1 MTTARTESPTVEI
14 PVESSV
20 RTPRDRSE
28 EIYRKAA
35 EIITRKGFDATSMN
49 DIAQAVDLTKAGLY
63 YYIDGKKEL
72 LYSIIKYAMDLVET
86 TVVEPARL
94 IADPEERLRTI
105 LLSHAGAAKNVRELT
120 ILAEEVDA
128 LAPEHRDEIIAR
140 KRAYLDFVRDTLR
153 ELEREDKL
161 RDLDITIAALNVFA
175 TVLGMVRWYR
185 PDGALAPD
193 EIAVQ
198 TAEFVLGGLLKPT

>member
-1 MTTARTESPTVEI
+1 MGRTESGTVEV
-14 PVESSV
+14 PAESSV
-20 RTPRDRSE
+20 RTSRDRSA

-49 DIAQAVDLTKAGLY
+49 DIARAVDLTKAGLY

-86 TVVEPARL
+86 KVVDPTRQ
-94 IADPEERLRTI
+94 IADPEQRLREM
-105 LLSHAGAAKNVRELT
+105 LARHAGMTRYVKEIT

-128 LAPEHRDEIIAR
+128 LAPEHRDKIIER
-140 KRAYLDFVRDTLR
+140 KRAYLDFLRDTLQ
-153 ELEREDKL
+153 ELKAAGKL

-175 TVLGMVRWYR
+175 TILGMVRWYR
-185 PDGALAPD
+185 SDGSLSPD
-193 EIAVQ
+193 EIAEQ
-198 TAEFVLGGLLKPT
+198 IANFVLGGLLKQA